1 MKRSQSELIA
11 KKPYFNNSV
20 QFADNLIEDLNVKR
34 AQSFKILNGCNGHN
48 TSMIMIMFIII
59 IINDY
64 VQQERFNLKKLA
76 NKKDG
81 EKIFSN

>member
-48 TSMIMIMFIII
+48 TS
-59 IINDY
+59 NDY